1 MRIILTGSGIAIYF
15 LARRFISKGDQI
27 SIITD
32 NEADAD
38 YYSRNL
44 KALVLLG
51 NVSDIGLLVEAQGKT
66 ADIFIGMTPRDQDNF
81 VLCLMAREYFQ
92 IPHILSV
99 VNDPDNEEIF
109 SKLGVRAVSNSRF
122 LIESIESMSSLEDIR
137 QQISLAEGRVIVT
150 EVEVQAEAKASGK
163 MMREIEIPYNA
174 LVFTVLRGDEVI
186 IPRGSTQILAGDRIL
201 LITLP
206 DTHSQVLRIFT

>member
-15 LARRFISKGDQI
+15 LAKRFISKGYQI

-51 NVSDIGLLVEAQGKT
+51 SVSDIGLLGEAQGKI
-66 ADIFIGMTPRDQDNF
+66 ADIFIGMTQRDQDNL
-81 VLCLMAREYFQ
+81 VICLMAREYFQ

-137 QQISLAEGRVIVT
+137 QQISLVEGRVIVT
-150 EVEVQAEAKASGK
+150 EVEVQAEAKATGK
-163 MMREIEIPYNA
+163 MLREIEIPYNA
-174 LVFTVLRGDEVI
+174 LVATVLRGEEVI

-201 LITLP
+201 LITQP